1 MSRTC
6 SNKNEV
12 FQNFNKMSDARA
24 FTDYRSNNEIF
35 RDIYTQS
42 REICQTTKN
51 SYDARICVQ
60 RNGNLVLYKTCHDYS
75 KTHALPRCDLNKMEV
90 QNKVEPAN
98 N

>member
-35 RDIYTQS
+35 RDIYTIEKFVKPLKIHMMHVFVYNMWWNFS
-42 REICQTTKN
+42 FI
-51 SYDARICVQ
+51 
-60 RNGNLVLYKTCHDYS
+60 
-75 KTHALPRCDLNKMEV
+75 
-90 QNKVEPAN
+90 
-98 N
+98 